1 MGEEEVVV
9 SGTPPL
15 PHPFFRPEHHRSA
28 ARILPQKLR
37 ALFES
42 GEPPVLLDVRAARER
57 RWSHLA
63 GDVHIPL
70 SALPDRL
77 DELPR
82 ARTIVAYD
90 HYGSQAPRAAEFLET
105 RGFPHVAS
113 LEGGIDD
120 YALQADLTVP
130 RYRAE
135 DDESGVY
142 LHQLPRLETG
152 CLSYLVGDLS
162 SRDAILIDPGADID
176 PYLALLKE
184 GHWRL
189 GAIVETHTHADHL
202 AGHSALHAKTDAP
215 IYVSRRSPALY
226 PHRLLTEGESIPF
239 GAEELGVLETPG
251 HTRDHLTLRLRE
263 TVFTGDT
270 LLIGS
275 CGRAD
280 LGDGSPELLFESLSD
295 KLLRLPHETEVYP
308 AHFGPH
314 HALVDQWVSSIGF
327 ERATNEAL
335 RQESREAFLRYMT
348 EGWPPKPRDFEEIV
362 RANLAR

>member
-1 MGEEEVVV
+1 MT
-9 SGTPPL
+9 STPPPL

-28 ARILPQKLR
+28 ARILPQQLR
-37 ALFES
+37 ALLES
-42 GEPPVLLDVRAARER
+42 GEPPVLLDIRAARER
-57 RWSHLA
+57 IWSHLS

-77 DELPR
+77 SELSR

-90 HYGSQAPRAAEFLET
+90 HYGSQASRAAEFLET
-105 RGFPHVAS
+105 RGFPQVAV

-120 YALQADLTVP
+120 YALQADPTIP
-130 RYRAE
+130 RYRVE
-135 DDESGVY
+135 ESEGGVY

-162 SRDAILIDPGADID
+162 SREAIIIDPGADVA

-184 GHWRL
+184 GDWRL

-202 AGHSALHAKTDAP
+202 AGHAALHARTDAS
-215 IYVSRRSPALY
+215 IYVSRHSPALY
-226 PHRLLTEGESIPF
+226 PHRVLTEGEAIPF
-239 GAEELGVLETPG
+239 GAKELTVLETPG
-251 HTRDHLTLRLRE
+251 HTRDHLTLTLRE
-263 TVFTGDT
+263 TAFTGDT

-275 CGRAD
+275 CGRTD
-280 LGDGSPELLFESLSD
+280 LGGGSPELLFESLSD
-295 KLLRLPHETEVYP
+295 KLLRLSPETEVYP

-314 HALVDQWVSSIGF
+314 HALVDRWVSSIGF

-335 RQESREAFLRYMT
+335 RQESREAFIHYMT
-348 EGWPPKPRDFEEIV
+348 DGWPPKPRDFEEVV
-362 RANLAR
+362 RANLAP